1 MMGKVVTFGEI
12 MLRLAPSGYLK
23 FIQADSFDL
32 NYTGAEANV
41 AVSLSNFG
49 METDFV
55 TKLPKNDITFAAIS
69 KMRQFGVG
77 VNQIV
82 YGGERLGVYYLERGA
97 SQRPSK
103 VIYDR
108 KNSSLSTAE
117 KGDFDWDK
125 IFEGASWFHFTGIT
139 AAIGENMPEIC
150 EEACKAAR
158 AKGIVVSC
166 DLNYRKNLWSE
177 EKASEVMRKLVKY
190 VDVLIGNEE
199 DAEKTLGI
207 MPEDTNVVG
216 GKLSYEAYEKLA
228 TKVQQEYGCSK
239 VAFTL
244 RTSLSASDNKWAAM
258 LYSDGKACFS
268 KTYTIHMVDR
278 VGGGDSFG
286 AGLIYALSQNFD
298 QQKAIEYAVA
308 ASCLK
313 QTMEMDFN
321 LASVEDVTRLMEGDG
336 SGRVQR

>member
-1 MMGKVVTFGEI
+1 MGKIVTFGEI

-49 METDFV
+49 LETDFV
-55 TKLPKNDITFAAIS
+55 TKLPKNDITFAAVA

-77 VNQIV
+77 VSNIV
-82 YGGERLGVYYLERGA
+82 YGGDRLGVYYLERGA

-108 KNSSLSTAE
+108 KYSSLSMATKE
-117 KGDFDWDK
+117 DFDWDK

-139 AAIGENMPEIC
+139 AAIGENMPGIC
-150 EEACKAAR
+150 EEACKAAHDR
-158 AKGIVVSC
+158 GIIVSC

-177 EKASEVMRKLVKY
+177 EEASTTMRKLVRY

-207 MPEDTNVVG
+207 IPEDTNVVD

-228 TKVQQEYGCSK
+228 AKVAEEYGCCK

-244 RTSLSASDNKWAAM
+244 RTSISASDNKWAAM
-258 LYSDGKACFS
+258 LYTGGKAYFS

-286 AGLIYALSQNFD
+286 AGLIYALSQNLESHN
-298 QQKAIEYAVA
+298 AIEYAVA

-321 LASVEDVTRLMEGDG
+321 LATVDDVIKLMEGDG